1 MDYLIKTSVDLFS
14 NLTVNEKHQIQSTNL
29 DIIDSNCKSKSQNQ
43 ENEESG
49 DDENSL
55 KDEQDEKIKQIL

>member
-1 MDYLIKTSVDLFS
+1 MDYLIKTSIDLFS
-14 NLTVNEKHQIQSTNL
+14 NLTVNEKNQIQSTNL

-49 DDENSL
+49 EDENSL
-55 KDEQDEKIKQIL
+55 KDEQDEKIKSIL

>member
-29 DIIDSNCKSKSQNQ
+29 DIIDSNCKSKS
-43 ENEESG
+43 
-49 DDENSL
+49 
-55 KDEQDEKIKQIL
+55 